1 MPTNMRADKGE
12 FNVEKGSEPLDKG
25 EFASNCPACEGLV
38 GMKGTLIT
46 FLTYQRINNHEK

>member
-12 FNVEKGSEPLDKG
+12 FNVEKGSEPPDKG